1 MIDGKKQAL
10 YGTSA
15 GYVVELVTDTLDV
28 LILIGETIES
38 RKVKFIICGIVFGSS
53 SLQMPRNYFVCLLS
67 SLYKTLPFLIISLCL
82 TRRMDN
88 I

>member
-38 RKVKFIICGIVFGSS
+38 TV
-53 SLQMPRNYFVCLLS
+53 
-67 SLYKTLPFLIISLCL
+67 
-82 TRRMDN
+82 
-88 I
+88 

>member
-1 MIDGKKQAL
+1 MIDGKKRAL

-38 RKVKFIICGIVFGSS
+38 TV
-53 SLQMPRNYFVCLLS
+53 
-67 SLYKTLPFLIISLCL
+67 
-82 TRRMDN
+82 
-88 I
+88 